1 MNLYLKYSWE
11 RHGKVGKKMNTMDLG
26 FSSS

>member
-11 RHGKVGKKMNTMDLG
+11 FHGKVGKKMNSMDLG
-26 FSSS
+26 FLSS